1 MIIYKFLSLNTFT
14 SFLDIEPGIPNF
26 APLKIQ
32 IQMNVVRENLE
43 HQTARLN
50 VTVAEADYKDTVE
63 KQLKEYKR
71 KANIPGFRPGMVPM
85 GIINKMYRKSVLA
98 DTTYR
103 KATDAAFE
111 YVKENNIE
119 TIGDL
124 MPADSQPELDFDNGT
139 DFEFIFEIGLAPEVN
154 LGLSD
159 KDKVTRYVIKPNDEM
174 RQGFRSN
181 YMRRFGKLVDVDV
194 VEKDEA
200 LTGVLSQTDAEGNPN
215 TIEEAYV
222 GLVSMDDDQRK
233 PFIGKKVGDVV
244 DVDVNEVYKTP
255 SQRAS
260 VLGVKEDELDGIDPK
275 FTYTITQIRKFA
287 EPDLD
292 EEFFKQAFPDG
303 DVKDEAAFNA
313 RIEEQVKAE
322 LSKETDFKFTQ
333 DIRQFLL
340 DKTKLSLPEGFL
352 KNWLYAINEG
362 KFTMEEIEKD
372 FGAFLDMMRWDLI
385 KREVSKEHNLEV
397 TPEDA
402 LQEAKDMAMMQ
413 FQYYGIHTVADDMLD
428 NYANSILGNKEEVRK
443 IYDKVGEKKVVDTV
457 AGLVK
462 VSEKSVTPDEFQ
474 KLFSEK
480 K

>member
-1 MIIYKFLSLNTFT
+1 
-14 SFLDIEPGIPNF
+14 
-26 APLKIQ
+26 
-32 IQMNVVRENLE
+32 MNVVRENLE
-43 HQTARLN
+43 HQTAQLN
-50 VTVAEADYKDTVE
+50 VTVAEADYKDAVE

-103 KATDAAFE
+103 QATDAAFE

-159 KDKVTRYVIKPNDEM
+159 KDKVARYVIKPNDEM
-174 RQGFRSN
+174 RHGFRSN

-222 GLVSMDDDQRK
+222 GLISMDDDQRK

-260 VLGVKEDELDGIDPK
+260 VLGVKEDELGGIDPK

-372 FGAFLDMMRWDLI
+372 FAAFLDMMRWDLI
-385 KREVSKEHNLEV
+385 KREVSKENNLEV

-462 VSEKSVTPDEFQ
+462 VTEKSVTPDEFQ
-474 KLFSEK
+474 KLFAEK